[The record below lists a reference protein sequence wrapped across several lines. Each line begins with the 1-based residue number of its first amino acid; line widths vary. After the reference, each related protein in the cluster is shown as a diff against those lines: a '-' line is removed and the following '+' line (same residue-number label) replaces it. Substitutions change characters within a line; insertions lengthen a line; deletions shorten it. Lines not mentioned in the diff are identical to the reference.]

1 MFRNDRSRE
10 SLEGKA
16 MTDDLRLVESFLY
29 YEAALLDDRRF
40 KEWLELFPEDA
51 HYWMPMRST
60 REWGTPDV
68 SGPRDLAFFDDDRH
82 ALELRVE
89 RLFTEFA
96 WAEDP
101 PSRTRHL
108 ITNVRIDAGE
118 SSDSE
123 LLVRSNFLLYRNR
136 LNSVEHSFV
145 GSREDLLRRKGESF
159 EIARRKIVLDVG
171 TLPADNLSVFF

>member
-1 MFRNDRSRE
+1 MSDV
-10 SLEGKA
+10 
-16 MTDDLRLVESFLY
+16 LRQVETFLY
-29 YEAALLDDRRF
+29 EEAALLDDRRF
-40 KEWLELFPEDA
+40 EDWLALFAEDT

-60 REWGTPDV
+60 REWGTEDI
-68 SGPRDLAFFDDDRH
+68 SGRRDLAFFDDDRH
-82 ALELRVE
+82 SLELRIQ

-108 ITNVRIDAGE
+108 ITNVRVEAAG

-123 LLVRSNFLLYRNR
+123 VIAHSNFLLYRNR
-136 LNSVEHSFV
+136 LAGVESSFV
-145 GSREDLLRRKGESF
+145 GTREDLLRRQGDSF

-171 TLPADNLSVFF
+171 VLPADNLSVFF